1 MNNDLLSEGESKE
14 LRQEKNTRPSSDV
27 VLLLEMKKCN
37 EPDSSSPRFLPSLLG
52 SLEKELNTQKIIK
65 NRYSLVLF
73 GGPEPYNFP
82 TVRTQNGQDFVA
94 AKELDSLF
102 HNISFGNSLS
112 VYKFI
117 IHFVCFLIK

>member
-73 GGPEPYNFP
+73 GGPEPYNLP
-82 TVRTQNGQDFVA
+82 TVRTLNGQDFVA

-112 VYKFI
+112 IYKFVI
-117 IHFVCFLIK
+117 R